1 MKSTYSESFIRQHSA
16 RYSFKY
22 EDSFYST
29 QALENY
35 AAVATKDD
43 WDILRAEY
51 SEMRSV
57 AQKRLTRLQK
67 SEFAQAKAV
76 TERPEGFP
84 KLSELRQA
92 DIPYAMNDLF
102 RFLRAKTSTV
112 SGQRARME
120 KTIQTFKEAGINIT
134 SKEYPAFIKVLER
147 MRKHKLFYDSEHAKQ
162 VTEFML
168 STNKIDKRLLT
179 SKKRLTTLL
188 EHANDLDKLSKK
200 VQKHKGKM
208 LAVDMDKALKEIGWL
223 K

>member
-1 MKSTYSESFIRQHSA
+1 MLALREGDAKMSKA
-16 RYSFKY
+16 RFFFMYQ
-22 EDSFYST
+22 EEFYLT
-29 QALENY
+29 QQLENY
-35 AAVATKDD
+35 AATATRDD
-43 WDILRAEY
+43 WQALKDEY
-51 SEMRSV
+51 TRMRDT
-57 AQKRLTRLQK
+57 AQKRLKRLEK
-67 SEFAQAKAV
+67 SDFSQSKVV
-76 TERPEGFP
+76 TERPGGFP
-84 KLSELRQA
+84 KLSELRQE

-134 SKEYPAFIKVLER
+134 PKEYPSFIKVLER

-168 STNKIDKRLLT
+168 SSNKFDKRLLT
-179 SKKRLTTLL
+179 SKKRLKKLL
-188 EHANDLDKLSKK
+188 DHANDLDKLSKK